1 MPSRAALV
9 RCAPFGV
16 FIGFLVLGSLLPEA
30 SPWLAVARGVLI
42 ASLLAWF
49 WSEYRELHEA
59 PGVPAWQWLGAIVAG
74 VAVFL
79 LWIGIDW
86 DWAVVARSDGFDPHR
101 ADGSMNWPLALGR
114 LAGLALV
121 VPVMEELFWRS
132 FLLRWV
138 ERHDFLSVSPRQV
151 GWGALLITT
160 ALFAVEHNRW
170 FAGAIAGAVY
180 AGLYMRSGNLWV
192 PVVAHVIT
200 NGMLGVWILVT
211 GSWQFW

>member
-1 MPSRAALV
+1 
-9 RCAPFGV
+9 
-16 FIGFLVLGSLLPEA
+16 
-30 SPWLAVARGVLI
+30 
-42 ASLLAWF
+42 
-49 WSEYRELHEA
+49 
-59 PGVPAWQWLGAIVAG
+59 
-74 VAVFL
+74 VFL

-101 ADGSMNWPLALGR
+101 ADGSLNWPLALGR

-138 ERHDFLSVSPRQV
+138 DRHDFLTVSPRQV

-170 FAGAIAGAVY
+170 FAGVIAGAVY

-192 PVVAHVIT
+192 PIVAHVIT
-200 NGMLGVWILVT
+200 NGMLGVWILAT